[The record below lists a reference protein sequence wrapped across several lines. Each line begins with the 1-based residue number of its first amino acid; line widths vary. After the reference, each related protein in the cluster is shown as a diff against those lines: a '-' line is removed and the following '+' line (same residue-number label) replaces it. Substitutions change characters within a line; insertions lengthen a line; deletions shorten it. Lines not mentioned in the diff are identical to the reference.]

1 MSAPR
6 FLTKHFTLEELCV
19 TTRREIKNDPTPAI
33 IENLQVLANALEVIR
48 SLLGKPLIVSSGY
61 RCPELNKAI
70 GGSKNSRHM
79 LGLAAD
85 FVCPQAGSVK
95 HVALTIRDSD
105 IPFDQ
110 LILETPTPHRQWV
123 HFGIEIP
130 GTERRREVLT
140 LVAPGVY
147 VQGISN

>member
-19 TTRREIKNDPTPAI
+19 TTRREIKNEPTPAI

-48 SLLGKPLIVSSGY
+48 SLLGKPLIISSGY

-85 FVCPQAGSVK
+85 FVCPQFGSPK
-95 HVALTIRDSD
+95 AVALAIVDAGL
-105 IPFDQ
+105 PFDQ
-110 LILETPTPHRQWV
+110 LIFERTWV
-123 HFGIEIP
+123 HFGLPLAGEQ
-130 GTERRREVLT
+130 RRGQVLT
-140 LVAPGVY
+140 LVGPGKY
-147 VQGISN
+147 EPGIIA